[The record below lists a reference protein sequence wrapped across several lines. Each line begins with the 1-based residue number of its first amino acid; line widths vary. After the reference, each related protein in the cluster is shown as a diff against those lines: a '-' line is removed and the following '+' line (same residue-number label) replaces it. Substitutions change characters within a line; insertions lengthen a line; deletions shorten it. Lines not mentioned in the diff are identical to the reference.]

1 MSSAPPK
8 PSLFFRGRLPS
19 ESQPICSCEADAGVV
34 KDLDCW
40 LSRTMELLELDP
52 HWGEEFD
59 EVPPS
64 QFALLGT
71 RGRTG
76 LAGHLTPSRD
86 SQGRR
91 FPFVVASSFVVEE
104 PMGFLGTSALSL
116 SQLWV
121 LLESASMLAYDCETA
136 AEVQE
141 VFSKAERRLHD
152 PARTGLPLIR
162 DFLET
167 QTIGSLEALLEGS
180 GQRVSL
186 SRTLRSLGLLLLP
199 ISHEPSQ
206 RPVRGVV
213 LPLVNDPLYRP
224 FVASFWLD
232 LIAGFVRNAALEL
245 VVLTTRVHGIPSLVV
260 GFNGPCPRLLRTVLA
275 PKSWFGCNITFD
287 GPARDEEAMNN
298 DYLLSRITSSLRDP
312 GLSLTEARSLFSET
326 FFYR

>member
-8 PSLFFRGRLPS
+8 PSLLFCGKLPS
-19 ESQPICSCEADAGVV
+19 ESQPIYSSGADASLI

-40 LSRTMELLELDP
+40 LSRTLELLELDP
-52 HWGEEFD
+52 HWVEEFD
-59 EVPPS
+59 AVPPS

-71 RGRTG
+71 RGRAG

-91 FPFVVASSFVVEE
+91 FPFVAAGSFVVEE
-104 PMGFLGTSALSL
+104 PMGFLETSPLSL
-116 SQLWV
+116 SQMWV
-121 LLESASMLAYDCETA
+121 LLETASTLAHECEDA
-136 AEVQE
+136 SEVQGI
-141 VFSKAERRLHD
+141 FCRAERQLND
-152 PARTGLPLIR
+152 PVRTAPPLIR
-162 DFLET
+162 DFLRT
-167 QTIGSLEALLEGS
+167 QTIGSLEALFEGS

-186 SRTLRSLGLLLLP
+186 SRILRSLGLSLLP
-199 ISHEPSQ
+199 ILHEPSQ
-206 RPVRGVV
+206 RPVRGLV
-213 LPLVNDPLYRP
+213 LPLVNDPLFRP

-232 LIAGFVRNAALEL
+232 LVAGFVRNAALEL
-245 VVLTTRVHGIPSLVV
+245 VVLTTRAHGLPSLLV

-298 DYLLSRITSSLRDP
+298 DYLLSRLSSSLREP